1 MAVSPPIND
10 ARFPAEAM
18 KSQHPRPFS
27 VGSGEGHLRL
37 PRVVISAAMEIQNR
51 FPRLVLRSDY
61 QTGVLPDLNCLIGS
75 LPICRFLIGMLSVI
89 VPRFSEFR
97 VQIRTRSF
105 DQAGFF

>member
-18 KSQHPRPFS
+18 KSQHPCPFS

-37 PRVVISAAMEIQNR
+37 PRIVISAAMEIQNR
-51 FPRLVLRSDY
+51 FPRLVLGSDY

-75 LPICRFLIGMLSVI
+75 LPICRFLIGMAKWLTV
-89 VPRFSEFR
+89 
-97 VQIRTRSF
+97 
-105 DQAGFF
+105 